1 MIRKDWKY
9 IEWPE
14 FDYQQLFDLR
24 DDPGEIRNLAGHPA
38 HAAQQMKMRQQLD
51 AWRRRVR

>member
-1 MIRKDWKY
+1 MRKDWKY

-24 DDPGEIRNLAGHPA
+24 SDPGELRNLAGQAPFA
-38 HAAQQMKMRQQLD
+38 SQQVKMQQQLD
-51 AWRRRVR
+51 AWRQRAR